1 VDLDQFAADAPA
13 DDAPAEGTVC
23 VVATQPDTFQRCR
36 DGFYPA
42 PRSYDRTR
50 QPFEYMAFYRTAPV
64 SAVTHYARVT
74 DRVEQERGAPGPMAE
89 ADWVATID
97 PFTDERVVVVFELGE
112 LVPLGTP
119 VDNDRNGVRGAW
131 YCTVADLRAAD
142 RLSELAERS
151 TGV

>member
-1 VDLDQFAADAPA
+1 MDLDRFADAPDDDAPA
-13 DDAPAEGTVC
+13 DGRVC
-23 VVATQPDTFQRCR
+23 VVATQPDTFRRCR

-74 DRVEQERGAPGPMAE
+74 DRVEQARGAPGPMEE
-89 ADWVATID
+89 ADWAATID

-112 LVPLGTP
+112 LVPLDSP

-142 RLSELAERS
+142 RLSELAERA